1 MYMYMQ
7 HITYHSYIVVLK
19 ARHLGGSVFC
29 RLGMPEQALGGIPL
43 GFGIAVEDK
52 LSELHVHRHCTCNT
66 LVHCSHV
73 VSSISAYG
81 NHWL

>member
-1 MYMYMQ
+1 MDGEGPLGKRAPYWLDFHTCMYMYMYMQ

-43 GFGIAVEDK
+43 GFGNVVEDF
-52 LSELHVHRHCTCNT
+52 
-66 LVHCSHV
+66 
-73 VSSISAYG
+73 
-81 NHWL
+81 